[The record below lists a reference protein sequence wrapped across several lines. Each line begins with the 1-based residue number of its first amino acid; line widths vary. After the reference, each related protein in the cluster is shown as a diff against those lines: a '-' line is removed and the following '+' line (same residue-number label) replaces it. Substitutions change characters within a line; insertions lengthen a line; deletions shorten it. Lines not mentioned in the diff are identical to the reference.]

1 MKSFFQKTTT
11 FLPLPWLLS
20 EGVLFHRLLLCMGK
34 YRFLWGKGGNS
45 WGCVGG
51 NLREN
56 MIPSNQTQKGGE
68 NVC

>member
-1 MKSFFQKTTT
+1 MKSFFQRTTT

-20 EGVLFHRLLLCMGK
+20 EGVVPPTSALYGK
-34 YRFLWGKGGNS
+34 STVLGGVKVGNS

-56 MIPSNQTQKGGE
+56 MIPSNQTKKRR
-68 NVC
+68 